1 MEVAGGPVDQGSA
14 ASADGSIGSRAER
27 ESGRYFSGWSEF
39 RQRIFGTDEFLKL
52 WLAQVVTSTGE
63 WVFFLVV
70 AIKAAQVGPGTP
82 EGAVA
87 LVLLARLGPGFF
99 FGQLAG
105 VLADRWDRQKLM
117 AVCDVA
123 RAAIVLAF
131 PFVDHVW
138 QLVLLSLALE
148 AFTLLWIPAK
158 EALVPNLLP
167 RRHLPTANTLS
178 VLATYGT
185 FPVALFIMFLLD
197 SQRGDDTAIGFWFD
211 SGTFIVSAFLITS
224 IVVRR
229 PEPVDDGLPSTVDA
243 DKLDVSSI
251 WAEMRDGWR
260 LVFGDPLLRAVNLG
274 LAVGLVGGGMLVP
287 LGTVYA
293 TEVLGVGN
301 SGYYAMLMGLG
312 VGLGGGVLGLLAV
325 SERLDRPRVFGRAVL
340 AAGVA
345 LAAAT
350 VMPDLW
356 MVVLCLG
363 VVGAAVGITY
373 ILGFTIIQE
382 TTDDDMRG
390 RVFAAF
396 YSLARA
402 GVLVAMVAAPGLA
415 VLCDRITELTADG
428 AVTILGYQ
436 LLIPGVR
443 ITFWLSALIISGAG
457 WFAMRTLRDV
467 GKANLRA
474 IT

>member
-1 MEVAGGPVDQGSA
+1 MAPEGTPATTRA
-14 ASADGSIGSRAER
+14 AR
-27 ESGRYFSGWSEF
+27 ESGRYFGGWAEF

-87 LVLLARLGPGFF
+87 LVLLARFGPGFL
-99 FGQLAG
+99 FGPLAG
-105 VLADRWDRQKLM
+105 VLADRWDRRKLM

-131 PFVDHVW
+131 PFADHVW

-148 AFTLLWIPAK
+148 VFTLLWIPAK

-167 RRHLPTANTLS
+167 RKHLPTANTLS

-185 FPVALFIMFLLD
+185 FPIALFLMFVLD

-211 SGTFIVSAFLITS
+211 SGTFVVSAFLIMS
-224 IVVRR
+224 IVVRATTEET
-229 PEPVDDGLPSTVDA
+229 PDEPATPSVDT

-251 WAEMRDGWR
+251 WTEMRDGWR
-260 LVFGDPLLRAVNLG
+260 LAFGDPVLRAVNLG

-312 VGLGGGVLGLLAV
+312 VGLGAGVLTLLAV
-325 SERLDRPRVFGRAVL
+325 SERIDRPRMFGRAVL
-340 AAGVA
+340 AAGLA

-350 VMPDLW
+350 LMPELW
-356 MVVLCLG
+356 MAVLALG
-363 VVGAAVGITY
+363 GVGAAVGITY

-396 YSLARA
+396 YVLARG
-402 GVLVAMVAAPGLA
+402 GVLIAMVAAPGLA

-428 AVTILGYQ
+428 AVTVLGYQ

-467 GKANLRA
+467 GKASLRA
-474 IT
+474 IA

>member
-1 MEVAGGPVDQGSA
+1 MEAVDEPADADPGAATPSGEYFGGWGALRKRV
-14 ASADGSIGSRAER
+14 
-27 ESGRYFSGWSEF
+27 W
-39 RQRIFGTDEFLKL
+39 GTDEFLKL

-70 AIKAAQVGPGTP
+70 SIKAAQVGAGTP

-105 VLADRWDRQKLM
+105 VLADRWDRRKLM

-123 RAAIVLAF
+123 RAATVCAF
-131 PFVDHVW
+131 PFLDHVW
-138 QLVLLSLALE
+138 QLVLLSLLLE

-178 VLATYGT
+178 ILATYGT
-185 FPVALFIMFLLD
+185 FPLALLLMFLLD

-211 SGTFIVSAFLITS
+211 AGTFVVSALLVLS
-224 IVVRR
+224 IGVQSGKRSSSAKQVSI
-229 PEPVDDGLPSTVDA
+229 DS
-243 DKLDVSSI
+243 DKLDVGGV
-251 WAEMRDGWR
+251 WGEWRDGWR
-260 LVFGDPLLRAVNLG
+260 LVFGDPTLRAVNLG
-274 LAVGLVGGGMLVP
+274 LAVALVGGGMLVP

-293 TEVLGVGN
+293 TEVLGVAN

-312 VGLGGGVLGLLAV
+312 GGLGVGVIALLAV
-325 SERLDRPRVFGRAVL
+325 SERISHPWVFGRAVFIAGL
-340 AAGVA
+340 A
-345 LAAAT
+345 LLAAT
-350 VMPDLW
+350 VADELW
-356 MVVLCLG
+356 LVVMFLG
-363 VVGAAVGITY
+363 SVGAAVGVVY
-373 ILGFTIIQE
+373 VLGFTIIQE
-382 TTDDDMRG
+382 TVDDEMRG

-402 GVLVAMVAAPGLA
+402 GVLVAMVAAPALA
-415 VLCDRITELTADG
+415 VLCDRITELSADG
-428 AVTILGYQ
+428 AIGVFGYR

-443 ITFWLSALIISGAG
+443 ITFWLAALIIVGAG
-457 WFAMRTLRDV
+457 WFAMRTLHRVDN
-467 GKANLRA
+467 AQLRSVV
-474 IT
+474 